1 MHEMLHQLIA
11 EKREALAL
19 PMKERLIALLAVQ
32 NKINN
37 LSDIEA
43 ETLDQIEEE
52 YYWEESK

>member
-1 MHEMLHQLIA
+1 MHEMLHQLID
-11 EKREALAL
+11 EKRKALAL
-19 PMKERLIALLAVQ
+19 PMQERLIALLEVQ

-52 YYWEESK
+52 YYWEEST